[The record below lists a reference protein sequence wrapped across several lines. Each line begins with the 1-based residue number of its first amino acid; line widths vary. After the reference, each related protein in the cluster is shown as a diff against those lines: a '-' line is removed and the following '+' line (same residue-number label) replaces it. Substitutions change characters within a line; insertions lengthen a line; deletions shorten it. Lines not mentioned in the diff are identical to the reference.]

1 MTIRA
6 LFARLAAPSRPDT
19 APSEAGQLYGGRS
32 RGKNPRPVGAAAE
45 GIAPQDRLSVEVK
58 RMPPGVVSAEAK
70 VNSLRQALQTIQ
82 AAHDRA
88 AGELVEVRL
97 EADETA
103 QSAAGSRGT
112 ASRFRTSHSSNSA
125 CRLSS
130 SATNLKR
137 ATRRSWK
144 QARSIVRV
152 SDPRWLRTT
161 LERSAPRQDPWQ
173 RRRPDGARTFGPLTH
188 PTRGASRPP
197 YAPRRE

>member
-1 MTIRA
+1 
-6 LFARLAAPSRPDT
+6 
-19 APSEAGQLYGGRS
+19 
-32 RGKNPRPVGAAAE
+32 
-45 GIAPQDRLSVEVK
+45 
-58 RMPPGVVSAEAK
+58 

-97 EADETA
+97 EADELR
-103 QSAAGSRGT
+103 SRL
-112 ASRFRTSHSSNSA
+112 RDREEQLRVRTSHLEQLGLQV
-125 CRLSS
+125 CQLRDD
-130 SATNLKR
+130 LKR

-173 RRRPDGARTFGPLTH
+173 RRRPDGARTSGRSTH